1 MGKDYLQSPGA
12 LKIDLMLSGIRADNS
27 VDLSKVVYQSGM
39 DILLPGETIAN
50 VPFGEDFTAASP
62 YLLKRDG
69 EGYTISSTDGSVPC
83 DVLPVPE
90 FYKGVTT
97 SGVDFSRVATTHGS
111 YVAITPRPSCEFF
124 REGMECKYCAGNFD
138 NSSED
143 KEVFSVDE
151 LLEVVEAVKRE
162 KVAEIVYL
170 SLGFTSEDD
179 GGIEF
184 LAPYI
189 KAIKKHFRILVAVEL
204 LPPKKNSWIDDTYA
218 MGADSVLYN
227 LEIFDKGLFEVIC
240 PGRSELIGRARY
252 LDALK
257 YAASIF
263 PNGTV
268 ASHLIVGLEP
278 PGSTI
283 KGIDYLTKMGVVP
296 ILPIYRPTPGKA
308 LRIEPLTTEI
318 ILPVYK
324 HLYKAVRD
332 NKINMN
338 WVRDISLI
346 STPIEGKSLVEE
358 EGGISLLD
366 SFYKS
371 RFGRKTAL
379 GLSTLR
385 RKLRV
390 TRDEEFD
397 DAGDIVGGA
406 EEEESASEEAIDKGE
421 AQED

>member
-1 MGKDYLQSPGA
+1 MGKNYLHSPGA
-12 LKIDLMLSGIRADNS
+12 LKIDLMLCGIRVNNS
-27 VDLSKVVYQSGM
+27 VDLSQVVYCNAI
-39 DILLPGETIAN
+39 DIVLPGETIAN
-50 VPFGEDFTAASP
+50 VPFGEEFTNSSS
-62 YLLKRDG
+62 YLLKRDDD
-69 EGYTISSTDGSVPC
+69 GYTISDSEGSVAC
-83 DVLPVPE
+83 DVLPVSE

-97 SGVDFSRVATTHGS
+97 TGVEFSRIATTHGS
-111 YVAITPRPSCEFF
+111 YVAITPKPVCEFF
-124 REGMECKYCAGNFD
+124 GEGVECKYCSGNFD
-138 NSSED
+138 QPSD
-143 KEVFSVDE
+143 DTGVFSVDE
-151 LLEVVEAVKRE
+151 VLEVVEAVKKE
-162 KVAEIVYL
+162 KVAEIIYL

-189 KAIKKHFRILVAVEL
+189 KEIKKHFRVLVAVEA
-204 LPPKKNSWIDDTYA
+204 LPPKKNKWIDETYA
-218 MGADSVLYN
+218 LGADSVFYN
-227 LEIFDKGLFEVIC
+227 LEIFDKGLFEIIC
-240 PGRSELIGRARY
+240 PGRSELIGRKRY

-257 YAASIF
+257 YAAQIF

-283 KGIDYLTKMGVVP
+283 KGIDFLTKMGVVP
-296 ILPIYRPTPGKA
+296 ILPVYRPGPGKA

-324 HLYKAVRD
+324 HLYKAVKE
-332 NKINMN
+332 NNINMN

-346 STPIEGKSLVEE
+346 STPIEGKSLVEK
-358 EGGISLLD
+358 EGGLSLLD

-390 TRDEEFD
+390 KIDEEDYD
-397 DAGDIVGGA
+397 DDGGV
-406 EEEESASEEAIDKGE
+406 EGKTDTDDGKDNSTKD
-421 AQED
+421 